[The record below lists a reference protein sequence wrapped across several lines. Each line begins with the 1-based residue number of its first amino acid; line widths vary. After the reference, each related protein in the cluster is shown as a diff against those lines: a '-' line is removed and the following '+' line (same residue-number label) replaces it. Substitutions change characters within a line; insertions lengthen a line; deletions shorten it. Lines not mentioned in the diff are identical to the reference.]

1 MSYPPDQRVQGCW
14 KHMIQISKH
23 SLREQMQLKRRNLS
37 MIDVSV
43 LSKLIDKQLK
53 ADPLF
58 NECENLGTYMA
69 FDNEPSLSIPKNKRI
84 LLPKIHNEKLT
95 FHLNENK
102 FKKNKFGIEEPVN
115 DNIFPIN
122 DIHLILIPLIAFNID
137 LYRIGYGSGYYDK
150 TLEHIS
156 KISAGPK
163 LWGIGYDFQMVDI
176 NFQDKFDIRLDK
188 VITEKNIYV

>member
-1 MSYPPDQRVQGCW
+1 
-14 KHMIQISKH
+14 
-23 SLREQMQLKRRNLS
+23 
-37 MIDVSV
+37 
-43 LSKLIDKQLK
+43 
-53 ADPLF
+53 
-58 NECENLGTYMA
+58 
-69 FDNEPSLSIPKNKRI
+69 
-84 LLPKIHNEKLT
+84 
-95 FHLNENK
+95 
-102 FKKNKFGIEEPVN
+102 
-115 DNIFPIN
+115 
-122 DIHLILIPLIAFNID
+122 LIAFNID